1 MDEMNKNSSMGQN
14 NSRKIGGS
22 NTPDSAENKD
32 NASIVNSAD
41 SDILGLK
48 KRNSEL
54 LKAEADSKKEETD
67 GNSDKKAKAPKKK
80 KAKKPK
86 KIRPKK
92 EYKKLKR
99 FGTVLCALFLV
110 GLISVSSVGLYT
122 LKYLTDFVNGEVAI
136 NLDEYKA
143 NQSQTTIL
151 YTLDENG
158 KEVELARLHG
168 EENRIWVDLDEI
180 PQNLQDAF
188 IALEDM
194 RFKTHSGVDWRRTIS
209 VAVLPSNRGEGGST
223 ITQQLIKNLTGD
235 REVTYIR
242 KFREIQNALNLEK
255 HYSKE
260 TILEAYLNTLYL
272 DAGCYGVQTASEY
285 YFGKDVED
293 LTLAE
298 CACIAAITQAPRANN
313 PIINPEKNKER
324 RDWALKC
331 MLDQEFI
338 TQKEYEEAL
347 EYDFVFTTDDDYVP
361 YAKDE
366 EKTDDMITVTDKN
379 AKEEV
384 QGYYVDYVIDKVIQ
398 DLMDTRSYSYNEA
411 WRLVYYGG
419 LKIHVAVDTEIQS
432 IMEDIYYNR
441 KDFPDAVNSYGEE
454 VQSSMVV
461 MDYTGRVLGIVGQA
475 GEKQEARS
483 LNIATD
489 SRRQP
494 GSSIKPLS
502 VYSLAIDSNMY
513 TWSYPKVENFGII
526 VDGERWPLNFGGNP
540 GEENTYETIQ
550 EALAPSHNTVPAQ
563 LVQRLGI
570 DRCYNW
576 LVDKFKITSLEEE
589 DRSYSSL
596 AVGGMEHG
604 VYNIEMAAAYT
615 TFGNGGMYY
624 EPYCYYTVTNSTG
637 SIVYLTHNDSGEQIM
652 DRSSADVMNKL
663 LQTVAT
669 AGDGTARAY
678 RVSGFDMFAKTG
690 TTSNEKDRWFIGG
703 TPYYVCSVWMGYAKH
718 AEELSFSRNYCGQL
732 YQTVMN
738 EIHKNL
744 PAKDFDFSDEIVKR
758 SYCAKSGLIASS
770 GCAVGGTGWY
780 KTDAIPSTCTS
791 CSGMAEVT
799 TNKDG
804 EKTTTRKPNTTKP
817 STTKPSTTKP
827 STTKPSTTKPSTTKP
842 ATTKPAAQGD

>member
-14 NSRKIGGS
+14 NSRKIGG
-22 NTPDSAENKD
+22 NTPDFVDDMEFAH
-32 NASIVNSAD
+32 IVDSAD

-48 KRNSEL
+48 KRNSEI
-54 LKAEADSKKEETD
+54 LKAGTESKKEETAD
-67 GNSDKKAKAPKKK
+67 KSDKKAKAPKKK
-80 KAKKPK
+80 KPEKPKKPK

-92 EYKKLKR
+92 DYTKLKR

-151 YTLDENG
+151 YTLDEHG
-158 KEVELARLHG
+158 KEIELTRLHG

-194 RFKTHSGVDWRRTIS
+194 RFKSHSGVDWRRTLS
-209 VAVLPSNRGEGGST
+209 VAILPSNRGEGGST

-313 PIINPEKNKER
+313 PIINPEKNQER
-324 RDWALKC
+324 REWALKC

-361 YAKDE
+361 YVKDE
-366 EKTDDMITVTDKN
+366 DKTDDMITVTDKN
-379 AKEEV
+379 EKEEV

-398 DLMDTRSYSYNEA
+398 DLMDTRSYSYSEA

-441 KDFPDAVNSYGEE
+441 KGFPDAVNSYGEK

-576 LVDKFKITSLEEE
+576 LVDKFKITSLEDE
-589 DRSYSSL
+589 DKSYSSL

-663 LQTVAT
+663 LQTVVT

-703 TPYYVCSVWMGYAKH
+703 TPYYVCSVWMGYAQH
-718 AEELSFSRNYCGQL
+718 AEELSFSTNYCGQL
-732 YQTVMN
+732 YQNVMN

-744 PAKDFDFSDEIVKR
+744 PSKDFDFSDEIVKR

-791 CSGMAEVT
+791 CSGMAEMT

-804 EKTTTRKPNTTKP
+804 ETTTRKP
-817 STTKPSTTKP
+817 SERPSTTKP

>member
-1 MDEMNKNSSMGQN
+1 MDEKNNSSSMGQN
-14 NSRKIGGS
+14 NSRRVGS
-22 NTPDSAENKD
+22 SKNRKQPDSVSQTDAAQINK
-32 NASIVNSAD
+32 ASE

-48 KRNSEL
+48 KRNSDVPE
-54 LKAEADSKKEETD
+54 DSSAKKIEESED
-67 GNSDKKAKAPKKK
+67 KSSDKKTSDEKNS
-80 KAKKPK
+80 KPK
-86 KIRPKK
+86 KEKKVRPKK
-92 EYKKLKR
+92 DYKNLR
-99 FGTVLCALFLV
+99 RVGIIICSLFLV
-110 GLISVSSVGLYT
+110 GLISVSSVGLYV
-122 LKYLTDFVNGEVAI
+122 LKYMTDFVNGDVAI

-151 YTLDENG
+151 YTLDDDG
-158 KEVELARLHG
+158 KEVELIRLHG

-180 PQNLQDAF
+180 PKNLQNAF
-188 IALEDM
+188 IALEDAK
-194 RFKTHSGVDWRRTIS
+194 FPTHSGVDWKRTIA
-209 VAVLPSNRGEGGST
+209 VAIVPSKKGEGGST
-223 ITQQLIKNLTGD
+223 ITQQLIKNLTGERD
-235 REVTYIR
+235 VTYIR

-285 YFGKDVED
+285 YFGKDVDE
-293 LTLAE
+293 LNLAE
-298 CACIAAITQAPRANN
+298 CACISAITQAPRGNN
-313 PIINPEKNKER
+313 PIINPEENKIR
-324 RDWALKC
+324 REYALKC
-331 MLDQEFI
+331 MLNEEYI
-338 TQKEYEEAL
+338 TQEEYEEAL
-347 EYDFVFTTDDDYVP
+347 EYDLVFTTDDDYVP
-361 YAKDE
+361 DE
-366 EKTDDMITVTDKN
+366 DNDSSDDMIDVDESNVGQAQEKD
-379 AKEEV
+379 EV
-384 QGYYVDYVIDKVIQ
+384 QSYYVDYVIDKVIK

-432 IMEDIYYNR
+432 LMEDVYYNR
-441 KDFPDAVNSYGEE
+441 KGFPNAVNSYGEQ
-454 VQSSMVV
+454 VQSSMVI

-475 GEKQEARS
+475 GEKQVARS

-513 TWSYPKVENFGII
+513 TWSYPKVENYGII

-540 GEENTYETIQ
+540 GAPDTYETIQ
-550 EALAPSHNTVPAQ
+550 QALAPSHNTVPAQ

-576 LVDKFKITSLEEE
+576 LIDKFKFTSLEEE
-589 DRSYSSL
+589 DRTYSSM

-604 VYNIEMAAAYT
+604 VYGIEMAAAYT
-615 TFGNGGMYY
+615 TFGNGGVYY

-637 SIVYLTHNDSGEQIM
+637 SVVYLTHNDSGEQIM

-678 RVSGFDMFAKTG
+678 RVTGFDMFAKTG

-703 TPYYVCSVWMGYAKH
+703 TPYYVCSVWMGYAEH
-718 AEELSFSRNYCGQL
+718 AEELDFSTNYCGVL

-738 EIHKNL
+738 DIHKNL
-744 PAKDFDFSDEIVKR
+744 PAKNFEFSDEIVKK

-780 KTDAIPSTCTS
+780 KTEAIPSTCTS
-791 CSGMAEVT
+791 CSGMAAT
-799 TNKDG
+799 TQAASAA
-804 EKTTTRKPNTTKP
+804 TTTRA
-817 STTKPSTTKP
+817 
-827 STTKPSTTKPSTTKP
+827 P
-842 ATTKPAAQGD
+842 AAAQGE